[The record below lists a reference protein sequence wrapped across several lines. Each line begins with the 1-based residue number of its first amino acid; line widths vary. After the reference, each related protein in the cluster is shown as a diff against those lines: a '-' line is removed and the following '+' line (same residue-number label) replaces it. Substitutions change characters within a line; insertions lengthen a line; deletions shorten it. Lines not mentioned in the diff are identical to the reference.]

1 MLGDPSLLLIP
12 AFLLPGGC
20 EARSGAPAVGSGA
33 GGMKCRS
40 GSGAGALE
48 EQLGCVVRGAPAA
61 WLLLE
66 QLSLVLAGQISSP
79 YPENKTNGSEM
90 VSDLQEKAT
99 KCTTL

>member
-1 MLGDPSLLLIP
+1 ML
-12 AFLLPGGC
+12 FVLPGGC
-20 EARSGAPAVGSGA
+20 EAPAGLLLWDQVQ
-33 GGMKCRS
+33 GGRNADRAR
-40 GSGAGALE
+40 GAGALE

-90 VSDLQEKAT
+90 VSNPQEKAT
-99 KCTTL
+99 KRTTL